1 MNKKVMVSELMYSK
15 IKEAYNQSIKEEYTE
30 EDKERFFNVYSENIK
45 KALEKRDFNLV
56 KANAYFLCKVFGC
69 EDSDSVINEYNKEV
83 MANMEKKYGKEKA
96 KAVYYATANKYGYD
110 PETFKK
116 K

>member
-1 MNKKVMVSELMYSK
+1 MVSELMYAK
-15 IKEAYNQSIKEEYTE
+15 IKEAYNQNIDEEYSE
-30 EDKERFFNVYSENIK
+30 EEKERFFNVYSRNIH
-45 KALEKRDFNLV
+45 KALEEKNFKAV

-83 MANMEKKYGKEKA
+83 MASMEKKYGKEKA